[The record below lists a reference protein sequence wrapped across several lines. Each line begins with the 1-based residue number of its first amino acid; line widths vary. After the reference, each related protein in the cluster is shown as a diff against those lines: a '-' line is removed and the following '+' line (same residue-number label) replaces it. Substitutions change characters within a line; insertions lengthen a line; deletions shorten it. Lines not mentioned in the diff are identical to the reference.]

1 MYIVYHS
8 RYRENHI
15 GKVYLY
21 PIHIQYMLQLYIFM
35 ETQLCSLIYSPIINY
50 SNNTHTQSNS
60 GSIVGSVY
68 CIICLFPCT
77 DIVRD
82 SLKPYSEKD
91 VGKFSTVVMF
101 DCRGIEPID
110 FSPRVSTLYMYSC
123 EKAWSSRTGEC
134 LCFEHFLDISLLDY

>member
-1 MYIVYHS
+1 MYGIV
-8 RYRENHI
+8 
-15 GKVYLY
+15 
-21 PIHIQYMLQLYIFM
+21 F
-35 ETQLCSLIYSPIINY
+35 
-50 SNNTHTQSNS
+50 
-60 GSIVGSVY
+60 
-68 CIICLFPCT
+68 LFPCT

-123 EKAWSSRTGEC
+123 EKARSSHTGEC